1 MRCGELDQAALSDA
15 LKPAR
20 SGTTDTVTL
29 TDKVYKIA
37 AFQSRRG
44 HCGLQTR

>member
-1 MRCGELDQAALSDA
+1 MEVAVCMEVACGGCDQAALSDA

-20 SGTTDTVTL
+20 SGTADTATL

-37 AFQSRRG
+37 AFQS
-44 HCGLQTR
+44 